1 MKRQLLAAVSCTFI
15 GLGTPGLVIF
25 KCGIQFIYCRRD
37 LAGSSPSLLLLA
49 LALLPLL

>member
-1 MKRQLLAAVSCTFI
+1 MKRQLLAAVSYSFI
-15 GLGTPGLVIF
+15 RLSAPGLIIF